1 LRPGMVLLKNF
12 ISHDEQVLHFHL
24 LEYAEDYFVIPYK
37 MLHLTA
43 LVGQDDAYSEIGL
56 LCVR

>member
-1 LRPGMVLLKNF
+1 MVLLKNF